1 MYIEHAI
8 RMIMYFELN
17 KYLSFK
23 KVLVTNKGSIV
34 KLSGSVKSLSWYI
47 IT

>member
-23 KVLVTNKGSIV
+23 KVLVTNKGSIFE
-34 KLSGSVKSLSWYI
+34 LSGSVKSLSWYI